1 VNRRELEHIVRAA
14 CDLLGEDVVIVGG
27 SQAALAQFP
36 DDLPKSAILSR
47 EADVAALVDPI
58 DEKATIINANI
69 GEDTLFHTTHGFFAE
84 GVSRELFIF
93 PPGWQERAIEIDGRA
108 DRSTTGLCPEIHDLA
123 VAKLAAGRQKDVD
136 WIKSLL
142 RSGHL
147 RAALLL
153 ERVVETEL
161 PQARRDL
168 AVGLVEQAARPG
180 KRSRSRRRIRL
191 LEDLL
196 EEDVPGDTET

>member
-1 VNRRELEHIVRAA
+1 MKLEELQHVIRAA

-36 DDLPKSAILSR
+36 NDLPKSVVVSR
-47 EADVAALVDPI
+47 EADIAAVDDPI
-58 DEKATIINANI
+58 DQKAMIINGNI
-69 GEDTLFHTTHGFFAE
+69 GKDTLFHTTHGFFAE
-84 GVSRELFIF
+84 GVSRELFVL
-93 PPGWQERAIEIDGRA
+93 PPTWRERAIAVDGHA
-108 DRSTTGLCPEIHDLA
+108 THKTTGLCPEIHDLA

-142 RSGHL
+142 KSGHL
-147 RAALLL
+147 KAEQFL
-153 ERVVETEL
+153 ERTFEAGL
-161 PQARRDL
+161 PPVRRDL

-180 KRSRSRRRIRL
+180 RRSRSRRRVRL

-196 EEDVPGDTET
+196 GEESLDA